1 MEQILLAIQKI
12 KIDAAYGKKKHFN
25 AADRKEKKFHI
36 INVTL
41 IVINVIAV
49 SAFFYVVINTGE
61 KLATTIALFINF
73 FAVVLSWLQTY
84 LNYQK
89 VIQGHRR
96 IGNKYLSAMKK
107 SVRLQAY
114 LASNI
119 MEDKDIRITVDD
131 LGDQVDQIN
140 QEAEEYPTNGADY
153 EIARDG
159 INNAEEE
166 YTKKELMM

>member
-1 MEQILLAIQKI
+1 MEQILLVIQKI

-41 IVINVIAV
+41 IVINMVAV
-49 SAFFYVVINTGE
+49 SAFFYVVINAGE
-61 KLATTIALFINF
+61 QLATTIALFINF

-107 SVRLQAY
+107 CSRLQAY
-114 LASNI
+114 LTDNVIKS
-119 MEDKDIRITVDD
+119 EDIIQLVNE
-131 LGDQVDQIN
+131 LAVQVDQYN
-140 QEAEEYPTNGADY
+140 QEAEEYPTNGIDY
-153 EIARDG
+153 KQAHEG
-159 INNAEEE
+159 INNEEEE
-166 YTKKELMM
+166 YTQKELAI

>member
-25 AADRKEKKFHI
+25 AADRKEKYHHR

-41 IVINVIAV
+41 IVVNVFAV
-49 SAFFYVVINTGE
+49 SAFFYVVVGTVE
-61 KLATTIALFINF
+61 KLVTTIALSINF

-84 LNYQK
+84 FNYQK
-89 VIQGHRR
+89 IIQGHRR
-96 IGNKYLSAMKK
+96 VGNKYLSAMKK
-107 SVRLQAY
+107 CGRLQIY
-114 LASNI
+114 LNSNI
-119 MEDKDIRITVDD
+119 MKDEDIRKSVEY
-131 LGDQVDQIN
+131 LGEEVGQIN

-166 YTKKELMM
+166 YTKKELSM